1 MTTLELKTKI
11 HRVVDNVPD
20 NVLPEILQYLES
32 KQDTPPAI
40 DKMDQIIDKIIE
52 QEDALLRRLAE

>member
-1 MTTLELKTKI
+1 MTTLEIKTRI
-11 HRVVDNVPD
+11 HKAVDNVPD
-20 NVLPEILQYLES
+20 SALPQVLQYLES
-32 KQDTPPAI
+32 VQESSTEY